1 MDHALLLFALDN
13 PPVGVGRS
21 EGKNH
26 PRRMYVTLDKPTG
39 RGGGRGKREWRK
51 RKRREK
57 HPCVC
62 VWKEPV
68 PVPNRPC
75 ALPLQFEELQVSK
88 FLVSMEASGLPFTL
102 LLNKADLVPE
112 QEVQRRL
119 QQVWGLGYEDLVPEQ
134 VWRGQVYEGHTTY
147 PTLSASV

>member
-1 MDHALLLFALDN
+1 MC
-13 PPVGVGRS
+13 V
-21 EGKNH
+21 
-26 PRRMYVTLDKPTG
+26 
-39 RGGGRGKREWRK
+39 
-51 RKRREK
+51 
-57 HPCVC
+57 CVC

-119 QQVWGLGYEDLVPEQ
+119 QQVW
-134 VWRGQVYEGHTTY
+134 RGQGYEGHKQRTY
-147 PTLSASV
+147 SFSLSVTPTIR